1 MLEIKGILPR
11 WMAGETLPQVC
22 APTILAVPKRNNCPT
37 RHPYERIPSAL
48 RLDVPDKIHAGH
60 QGIQKCRERAKSG
73 VKWPGLSRQIK
84 DLVRPKSIAPNR

>member
-1 MLEIKGILPR
+1 MIEIKGILHR
-11 WMAGETLPQVC
+11 GMAGETLPQVC
-22 APTILAVPKRNNCPT
+22 FPTILAVPKRVQQGTLMKGLLQPFK
-37 RHPYERIPSAL
+37 